1 VTARTSRCQ
10 RLAGASVY
18 STTADTIQ
26 GDYRR
31 RYDALTQRTGLRRF
45 GGDCYL
51 YGLLASGHCD
61 LVVEAALKPH
71 DFMALIPVI
80 EGAGGRISDWNGAP
94 LTEQSEDRVIAA
106 ATESLWREAIEILTD
121 R

>member
-1 VTARTSRCQ
+1 M
-10 RLAGASVY
+10 
-18 STTADTIQ
+18 Q
-26 GDYRR
+26 GEHWR
-31 RYDALTQRTGLRRF
+31 RYDALTRRASIRRY

-61 LVVEAALKPH
+61 LVIEGGLKPH

-80 EGAGGRISDWNGAP
+80 EGAGGRISDWNGAS
-94 LTEQSEDRVIAA
+94 LGAASGDRVVAA
-106 ATESLWREAIEILTD
+106 ATESLWQEAIDALAG